1 MGHTYRGYELAQNW
15 SRAMKPIYL
24 VQNPF
29 FSLQQLP
36 DRGVL
41 MRVECG
47 TSAVYDITFQ
57 LDDAETALFK
67 RDGSNF
73 VESLANRVM
82 AFPDHF
88 KDRHT
93 IR

>member
-1 MGHTYRGYELAQNW
+1 
-15 SRAMKPIYL
+15 
-24 VQNPF
+24 
-29 FSLQQLP
+29 
-36 DRGVL
+36 

-93 IR
+93 TR